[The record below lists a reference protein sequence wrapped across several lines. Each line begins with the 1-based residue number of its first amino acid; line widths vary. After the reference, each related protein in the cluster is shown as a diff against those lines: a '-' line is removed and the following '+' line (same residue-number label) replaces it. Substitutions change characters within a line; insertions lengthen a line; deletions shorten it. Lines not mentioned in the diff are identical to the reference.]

1 MRVIFLLMEI
11 FLTVD
16 IMTGRSHI
24 VSYFLYTY
32 EALFVLPG
40 EKGKAESYQSM
51 KQLHEV
57 ITLSSHMQL
66 ISVLFGIMKKLI
78 CALEV
83 K

>member
-24 VSYFLYTY
+24 VSHLLYTY

-40 EKGKAESYQSM
+40 
-51 KQLHEV
+51 
-57 ITLSSHMQL
+57 
-66 ISVLFGIMKKLI
+66 
-78 CALEV
+78 
-83 K
+83 